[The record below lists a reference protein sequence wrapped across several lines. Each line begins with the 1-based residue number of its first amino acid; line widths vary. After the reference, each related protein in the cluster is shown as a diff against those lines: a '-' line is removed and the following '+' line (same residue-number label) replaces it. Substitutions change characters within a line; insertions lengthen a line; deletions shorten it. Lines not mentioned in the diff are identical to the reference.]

1 MEIKRYKARTVH
13 EAVAKIKQELGQ
25 DAMILSTKKIPV
37 NPRNPYKCEMYEVT
51 AADNIALSEHKT
63 LNIQHKANKYNME
76 NDSGCYRTQDIFPK
90 IDKTDYY
97 SVLKDELV
105 SIKDML
111 FLLNKTKCIID
122 LSKLNPIC
130 INIYSQL
137 VKAGISETQIKIFME
152 KSGAFETNQS
162 LNADEIKKNMIQQI
176 ISSISVF
183 DPFQPDGNNQHIE
196 AFIGPTGVGKTTT
209 IAKIAAELSLKQKKK
224 TGIISIDSYRI
235 GAVEQLKTYAS
246 IMALPCM
253 PAFSIQDLELII
265 KKMQHM
271 DVILIDT
278 AGQSQHDEGR
288 IKELHRFL
296 LNKLSIRCHL
306 VLSANTKVQ
315 DLKTAADNFGMIDPK
330 TYIFTKI
337 DETQNCGNII
347 DQTQN
352 YKLPISFITNGQKVP
367 EDIMLAT
374 KKNILQL
381 ILN

>member
-1 MEIKRYKARTVH
+1 
-13 EAVAKIKQELGQ
+13 
-25 DAMILSTKKIPV
+25 
-37 NPRNPYKCEMYEVT
+37 
-51 AADNIALSEHKT
+51 
-63 LNIQHKANKYNME
+63 
-76 NDSGCYRTQDIFPK
+76 
-90 IDKTDYY
+90 
-97 SVLKDELV
+97 
-105 SIKDML
+105 
-111 FLLNKTKCIID
+111 
-122 LSKLNPIC
+122 
-130 INIYSQL
+130 
-137 VKAGISETQIKIFME
+137 
-152 KSGAFETNQS
+152 
-162 LNADEIKKNMIQQI
+162 
-176 ISSISVF
+176 
-183 DPFQPDGNNQHIE
+183 
-196 AFIGPTGVGKTTT
+196 
-209 IAKIAAELSLKQKKK
+209 
-224 TGIISIDSYRI
+224 
-235 GAVEQLKTYAS
+235 
-246 IMALPCM
+246 MALPCM